1 MWLRQ
6 WDPAFTAWRAWLPT
20 GKRNHATN
28 EQFELK
34 HIITYWL
41 MVLKMRGQ
49 GFCGRDTTKD
59 VSPLQVE
66 WKVGVRRMGH
76 ELGVNFKRV
85 EAGEDQTSEREH

>member
-1 MWLRQ
+1 
-6 WDPAFTAWRAWLPT
+6 
-20 GKRNHATN
+20 
-28 EQFELK
+28 
-34 HIITYWL
+34 
-41 MVLKMRGQ
+41 MVLKTRGQ